1 MEAWPCG
8 GVSMEMEHKRQA
20 GLVNSFTT
28 TIYEQ
33 SSAVCSDAKENSL
46 KLENSHHMSL
56 GPILAK
62 SFFQQWKHDMYW
74 IYMRFG
80 NKEMTS
86 I

>member
-1 MEAWPCG
+1 
-8 GVSMEMEHKRQA
+8 MEMEHKRQA

-28 TIYEQ
+28 TVYEQ

-62 SFFQQWKHDMYW
+62 SFF
-74 IYMRFG
+74 
-80 NKEMTS
+80 
-86 I
+86 